1 MNFKINQNYDNNVD
15 NNFNTNLSDNM
26 PNFMGD
32 STQNNSNSDNNEF
45 NIFSFSI
52 GNIMLM
58 ISEISVIMARLA
70 LKQKHN
76 TDIANDAT
84 NIGYFTDALQ
94 KGFALKD
101 ADGNPKYKDVSQLLY
116 AIMHPDSDPT
126 NSDFLKGL
134 QSEVKNSGS
143 TIFKDNPV
151 WDKII
156 DPSTTDFPS
165 ENDVSSLLLTM
176 TNRLNANA
184 AYFKLNDNVNFNGD
198 TDDKPSF
205 QKFLDQFQTATKDLS
220 SAASSMNTDY
230 SNNQN
235 LLQNTYGALA
245 ELAKNYVNGYRTAL
259 GVQ

>member
-1 MNFKINQNYDNNVD
+1 MNFKVNQNNYDLDNNSL
-15 NNFNTNLSDNM
+15 NTNLSENM
-26 PNFMGD
+26 GNLIGD
-32 STQNNSNSDNNEF
+32 TSQNNSNPDSNDF

-76 TDIANDAT
+76 TDMANDAT

-94 KGFALKD
+94 KGFALKGD
-101 ADGNPKYKDVSQLLY
+101 DGNPKYKDVSQLLF

-126 NSDFLKGL
+126 NADFLKGL
-134 QSEVKNSGS
+134 QSEVKNSGDV
-143 TIFKDNPV
+143 IFKDNPI
-151 WDKII
+151 WDKVING
-156 DPSTTDFPS
+156 DSQDFPK
-165 ENDVSSLLLTM
+165 ETDMSSLLLTM

-184 AYFKLNDNVNFNGD
+184 AYFKLNDTVGFTGD

-205 QKFLDQFQTATKDLS
+205 QKFLDQFQTETKDLS

-245 ELAKNYVNGYRTAL
+245 ELSKNFVNSYRTSL

>member
-1 MNFKINQNYDNNVD
+1 MNFKINQNNDYVD
-15 NNFNTNLSDNM
+15 NHSFSTNLSDNM
-26 PNFMGD
+26 PNFMDGT
-32 STQNNSNSDNNEF
+32 TQNNSNSDDNEF

-76 TDIANDAT
+76 TDMANDAT

-101 ADGNPKYKDVSQLLY
+101 TDGNPKYKSVSQLLY

-126 NSDFLKGL
+126 NADFLKGL
-134 QSEVKNSGS
+134 QSEIKSSGGE
-143 TIFKDNPV
+143 IFKDNPI
-151 WDKII
+151 WDKIM
-156 DPSTTDFPS
+156 DPSTTQFPS
-165 ENDVSSLLLTM
+165 EADMSSLLLTM
-176 TNRLNANA
+176 TNRINANA
-184 AYFKLNDNVNFNGD
+184 AYFKLNDNVSFTGD
-198 TDDKPSF
+198 TDANPNF

-235 LLQNTYGALA
+235 LLINTNGALA
-245 ELAKNYVNGYRTAL
+245 ELAKSYVSGYRTAL